1 MEECV
6 SDFGCRDE
14 IEDYIFDTKRSW
26 YPFFEKKE
34 EEEPQRKR
42 RRSSAF
48 NLQDYTL
55 LRRKRDKKKYIQ
67 KIREEYLVLDEKC
80 KREASRVMQFSD
92 YLNIRSTKLDI
103 PRYRLKLATLI
114 SRLSSLIRI
123 HPQISMYRIKR
134 SVVQLSPRFN
144 YVCDGTNAVKR
155 AGDPD

>member
-123 HPQISMYRIKR
+123 HPQNQAVGGPTISK
-134 SVVQLSPRFN
+134 V
-144 YVCDGTNAVKR
+144 
-155 AGDPD
+155 